1 MPLFRSFGTIV
12 KFKEL
17 LQEFIDQVENGNI
30 KLYFDRIFQIN
41 EVAIAHQYMEDNR
54 AKGKIIVKT

>member
-30 KLYFDRIFQIN
+30 KLNIDRIFQIN
-41 EVAIAHQYMEDNR
+41 EVAIAHQYMEDR